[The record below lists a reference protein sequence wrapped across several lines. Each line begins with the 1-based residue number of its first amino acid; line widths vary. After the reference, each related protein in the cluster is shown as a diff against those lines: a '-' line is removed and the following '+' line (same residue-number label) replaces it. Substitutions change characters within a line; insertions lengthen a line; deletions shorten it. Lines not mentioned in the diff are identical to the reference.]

1 MVACVAVTWWSPDLK
16 HLMAALSLAVVFAQ
30 PAAAQRLSDTFALQV
45 SAYFPR
51 VDSTLQVN
59 GTNGQIGTE
68 IDFENDLGFDKNRT
82 LPAFM
87 AEWRPNDDWVL
98 NAEYYAL
105 GRRNETIIDR
115 ELIVGDTTY
124 PVNGT
129 LNSGFDSDIIRFTIG
144 NRFYQTKNFE
154 IGAAIGLHGTDF
166 SVFLEGE
173 GSAAGQSASFRSESR
188 SVFAPLPTV
197 GLFLAWEP
205 APKVS
210 IAGRFDWLSLTI
222 DDYSG
227 RLLNTEASAAYR
239 VHKNIDLGVMYR
251 RVDYRVKVRRD
262 DWDGEVKYN
271 FHGPALFVQIG
282 F

>member
-1 MVACVAVTWWSPDLK
+1 MK
-16 HLMAALSLAVVFAQ
+16 HLVAPFAFALLVAA

-51 VDSTLQVN
+51 VNSTLQVN
-59 GTNGQIGTE
+59 NTTGDLGTVV
-68 IDFENDLGFDKNRT
+68 DFENDLGFDKNRT
-82 LPAFM
+82 LPAVM
-87 AEWRPNDDWVL
+87 GEWRPNDDWVL
-98 NAEYYAL
+98 NAEYYAV
-105 GRRNETIIDR
+105 GRSNEATLARDI
-115 ELIVGDTTY
+115 IVGDTTF

-129 LNSGFDSDIIRFTIG
+129 VGAGFDSDIYRFTIG

-166 SVFLEGE
+166 STFIEGQ
-173 GSAAGQSASFRSESR
+173 GTVNGVAGQFRSESR
-188 SVFAPLPTV
+188 SVFAPLPTI

-205 APKVS
+205 APKLS

-227 RLLNTEASAAYR
+227 RLLNTEVSAAYR

-251 RVDYRVKVRRD
+251 RVDYRVKVKRD
-262 DWDGEVKYN
+262 DWNGEIRYTFN
-271 FHGPALFVQIG
+271 GPALFVQFG